1 MILVTGSN
9 GFVGSH
15 VVRLLV
21 RRGDRVRCLVRK
33 NSNLV
38 NLIEENGLKCDV
50 EFAYGDL
57 RDPDS
62 LKKALAGVKTVY
74 HLASYVHLWYVNPKE
89 VYDINWTGSKNLFQA
104 ALEEGV
110 DKVIF
115 TSTAAIL
122 KGGTKADPANEES
135 VLGLDKM
142 PGHYARSKW
151 LAYQEAL
158 KYVKAGL
165 PVVTVSLTTPVG
177 EGDYNFTPPGKM
189 ILDYLNGRLPGYID
203 TVINYIDVED
213 VAAGHLLA
221 EEKGKVGERYILGT
235 DNLTLDEV
243 FGILSK
249 LTGKPK
255 LLVKFPPALFLP
267 LGFVSQKVC
276 EYITHKEPLIPWEG
290 LRLGGKPF
298 AFDCSKA
305 VRELGLPQSDIGSA
319 FRKSVD
325 WFYSKGYVKGGDK
338 R

>member
-15 VVRLLV
+15 VVRLLD

-38 NLIEENGLKCDV
+38 NLIGEKDLKCDV

-62 LKKALAGVKTVY
+62 LKKALVGVKTVY
-74 HLASYVHLWYVNPKE
+74 HLASYVHLWYVSPKE
-89 VYDINWTGSKNLFQA
+89 VYDINWTGTKNLFQA

-122 KGGTKADPANEES
+122 KGGTKADPADERA

-151 LAYQEAL
+151 LADQEAI

-165 PVVTVSLTTPVG
+165 PIVTVSLTTPVG
-177 EGDYNFTPPGKM
+177 EGDYNLTPPGKM

-213 VAAGHLLA
+213 VAVGHLLA
-221 EEKGKVGERYILGT
+221 EKKAKIGERYILGA

-243 FGILSK
+243 FDILSK
-249 LTGKPK
+249 AAGKPK
-255 LLVKFPPALFLP
+255 PAMKFPPALFLP
-267 LGFVSQKVC
+267 LGFISQKVC

-305 VRELGLPQSDIGSA
+305 VKELGLPQSDIGNA

-325 WFYSKGYVKGGDK
+325 WFYSKGYVKSGEK

>member
-15 VVRLLV
+15 VVRLLDK
-21 RRGDRVRCLVRK
+21 RGERVRCFVRK

-38 NLIEENGLKCDV
+38 NLIEEQPLKCDV

-62 LKKALAGVKTVY
+62 LKKALSGVKTVY
-74 HLASYVHLWYVNPKE
+74 HLASYVHLWYANPKE
-89 VYDINWTGSKNLFQA
+89 VYDINWTGTRNLFQA

-110 DKVIF
+110 DKVVF

-122 KGGTKADPANEES
+122 KGGTRENPSDEKA
-135 VLGLDKM
+135 VLGLGKM
-142 PGHYARSKW
+142 AGHYARSKW
-151 LAYQEAL
+151 LAYEEAV
-158 KYVKAGL
+158 KYIKKGL
-165 PVVTVSLTTPVG
+165 PIVTVSLTTPVG

-203 TVINYIDVED
+203 TVINYIDVGD

-221 EEKGKVGERYILGT
+221 EEKGKTGERYILGA
-235 DNLTLDEV
+235 DNLTLEEV
-243 FGILSK
+243 FGILSEIS
-249 LTGKPK
+249 GRPKPK
-255 LLVKFPPALFLP
+255 TKFSAALLLP
-267 LGFVSQKVC
+267 LGFVSQKICQYV
-276 EYITHKEPLIPWEG
+276 THKEPLIPWEG

-305 VRELGLPQSDIGSA
+305 VKELGLPQGDVKDA
-319 FRKSVD
+319 FRRSAE
-325 WFYSKGYVKGGDK
+325 WFYSKGYAK
-338 R
+338 RGEKR